1 MPTTELLLGG
11 VMMAALCLYA
21 VFGGADFGG
30 GVWDLFASGPRK
42 AEQRALVEKAIGPI
56 WEANHVWL
64 ILAVVMLFAAFP
76 PAFAII
82 SIALHIPLTLFVV
95 GVVFRGSAFTF
106 RAYDDRNDGRQQRW
120 GLLFSLASVASP
132 ILLGDLAGTVAS
144 GQITSVDGVVTSG
157 YFAPWLQPFPIV
169 VGLFALSLFAY
180 LAAVFL
186 TAEADAAGAIDLTS
200 DFRARALIAG
210 VVVGAIAIVTFA
222 LSFKGAPRIS
232 AGLTQ
237 RPWTWPLHLATG
249 VAATTAFVA
258 LWKRRFAL
266 ARFGVVAQTISILL
280 GWAASQYPYLLV
292 PTHTLS
298 SAAANPRTQGLL
310 LIAIAAGSVLLF
322 PSLYVLYRVFKG
334 NRPFRVLDRRRE

>member
-42 AEQRALVEKAIGPI
+42 SEQRALIEKAIGPI

-64 ILAVVMLFAAFP
+64 ILAIVLLFSAFP
-76 PAFAII
+76 RAFSAI
-82 SIALHIPLTLFVV
+82 STALHVPLTLFLI

-106 RAYDDRNDGRQQRW
+106 RAYDDRKDGRQQRW
-120 GLLFSLASVASP
+120 GLLFSLASTAAP
-132 ILLGDLAGTVAS
+132 ILLGDLAGTIAS
-144 GQITSVDGVVTSG
+144 GRITVVSGVVTSG
-157 YFAPWLQPFPIV
+157 YFAPWLQPFPIF
-169 VGLFALSLFAY
+169 VGLFALALFAY

-186 TAEADAAGAIDLTS
+186 TAEADAAGATELTS
-200 DFRARALIAG
+200 DFRQRAMIAG
-210 VVVGAIAIVTFA
+210 AVVGAVALVTFA
-222 LSFKGAPRIS
+222 LSFSGAPRIS

-237 RPWTWPLHLATG
+237 RPWTWPLHLATAT
-249 VAATTAFVA
+249 AATTAFSA
-258 LWKRRFAL
+258 LWTRRFAL
-266 ARFGVVAQTISILL
+266 ARFAVVAQTVLILL

-292 PTHTLS
+292 PSHTLT
-298 SAAANPRTQGLL
+298 SAAANPRTQELL

-334 NRPFRVLDRRRE
+334 ERPFRVLDRSRE

>member
-42 AEQRALVEKAIGPI
+42 AEQRALIEKAIGPI